1 MDFILLFLL
10 IVVIGD
16 STWDPIRNVRTAL
29 ERFEKLG
36 FLTNAST
43 KTGRLITIVNWEK
56 YQSRDLVS
64 GKGDDKEP
72 TKSRQRPD
80 KEPTTNKNDKEYKND
95 KEVKKKPAALSLDE
109 DDTEGINLWDD

>member
-1 MDFILLFLL
+1 MTLS
-10 IVVIGD
+10 VA
-16 STWDPIRNVRTAL
+16 R
-29 ERFEKLG
+29 EM
-36 FLTNAST
+36 
-43 KTGRLITIVNWEK
+43 
-56 YQSRDLVS
+56 
-64 GKGDDKEP
+64 